1 MSNLPRSCAP
11 MMPNGD
17 AVPASKARSEP
28 CSLVSIAPT
37 YGLNESNC
45 VSITIS
51 PRVAVSKMLRSPIRA
66 RVAITYSIVV
76 EPRPSAVS
84 TALRL
89 SMSPLRR
96 LSASMQLP
104 AQSDGTVT
112 STFSKGSHLTPS
124 MFLMITV
131 GGPMKSSKPSRR
143 IDSTST
149 ERCSWPRPDTS
160 YVSALSVSATRS
172 ATFRSSSFINRSR
185 ITRDVSSLPS
195 RPAIGDLLTPKVMRT
210 VGSSMAIGSSGTGVS
225 GSVTVSPIRM
235 SSKPATTTISPA
247 SASCTDLRPS
257 ASKTKSS
264 AMRVFLLGSSLGRAS
279 TACVPE
285 TILPCVM
292 RPMPSLPL
300 KSS

>member
-1 MSNLPRSCAP
+1 MSPR
-11 MMPNGD
+11 
-17 AVPASKARSEP
+17 
-28 CSLVSIAPT
+28 
-37 YGLNESNC
+37 YGLNASKT

-51 PRVAVSKMLRSPIRA
+51 PRVAVSSWLRRPISA
-66 RVAITYSIVV
+66 RVAMVYSIVV

-96 LSASMQLP
+96 LSALMHAP
-104 AQSDGTVT
+104 EQSEGTVI
-112 STFSKGSHLTPS
+112 STFSNGSHLRPS
-124 MFLMITV
+124 ISLMITV
-131 GGPMKSSKPSRR
+131 GGPTKSSKPSRR

-149 ERCSWPRPDTS
+149 ERWSCPRPETS

-172 ATFRSSSFINRSR
+172 ATLRSSSFIRRSR
-185 ITRDVSSLPS
+185 ITREVSCLPS

-210 VGSSMAIGSSGTGVS
+210 VGSSMAMGSSGIGVS
-225 GSVTVSPIRM
+225 GSVSVSPILM
-235 SSKPATTTISPA
+235 LSKPDTTTISPA
-247 SASCTDLRPS
+247 DASVTGVRPS

-264 AMRVFLLGSSLGRAS
+264 AILVFLPGSSPGRAS
-279 TACVPE
+279 TACVPCLTRPE
-285 TILPCVM
+285 VM